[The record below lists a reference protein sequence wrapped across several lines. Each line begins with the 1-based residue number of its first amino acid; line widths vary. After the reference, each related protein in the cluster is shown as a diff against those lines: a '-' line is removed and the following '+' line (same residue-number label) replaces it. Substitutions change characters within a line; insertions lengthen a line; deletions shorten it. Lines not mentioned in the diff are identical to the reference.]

1 MILDEALF
9 AVYLNCEEYP
19 EYAEYLG
26 CSEADEVFTTDVYN
40 KSIGFSCLF
49 AGFDD

>member
-9 AVYLNCEEYP
+9 AVYLNCE

-49 AGFDD
+49 AGFDY